1 MNTNLRFSDAL
12 QYMGDIP
19 PQTLNNTNDSTIWM
33 DMRTISK
40 MGIVLAAG
48 AIAGGGSVSLLV
60 RQATDAAGAGSKV
73 VLAALDVIVFTDA
86 DDNKQVMVDIDQVD
100 LDHDNGFAFV
110 QITLTET
117 GSFAALVQAAAYGIG
132 SGYAPGTDLSS
143 VITKLNANP
152 NQ

>member
-12 QYMGDIP
+12 QFMGAID
-19 PQTLNNTNDSTIWM
+19 PQTLNNTADSTIWM
-33 DMRTISK
+33 DMRNISK
-40 MGIVLAAG
+40 MGVVIAAG
-48 AIAGGGSVSLLV
+48 AIAGGGSVDLLV

-73 VLAALDVIVFTDA
+73 VLAALDVTIFTDA

-100 LDHDNGFAFV
+100 LDQNNDFAFV
-110 QITLTET
+110 QVTLTET

-132 SGYAPGTDLSS
+132 ASYAPGPDLAT
-143 VITKLNANP
+143 VFTKLNANA